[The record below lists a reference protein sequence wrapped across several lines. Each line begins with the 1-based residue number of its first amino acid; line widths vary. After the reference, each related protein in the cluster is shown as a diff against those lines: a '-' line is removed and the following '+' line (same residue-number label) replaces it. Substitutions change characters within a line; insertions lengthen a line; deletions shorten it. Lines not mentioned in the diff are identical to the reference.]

1 MGMLYE
7 YEFNDKPTFKIRETI
22 MAIST
27 GAAGMN
33 AMGTSIV
40 NPMYTDNNTR
50 EVPIKGESFSVSICF
65 TESDLIRE
73 VITPDEIKQM
83 LIRDLVKEMM
93 HGNYIEF
100 TKSEDV
106 TNCNTTFRAR
116 IFAVPDSQVRLLR
129 LEGVIE

>member
-83 LIRDLVKEMM
+83 LIRDLIKEMM

-100 TKSEDV
+100 TKSEDIEK
-106 TNCNTTFRAR
+106 TTFRAR
-116 IFAVPDSQVRLLR
+116 VFAVPDSQVRLLR

>member
-1 MGMLYE
+1 
-7 YEFNDKPTFKIRETI
+7 

-27 GAAGMN
+27 GSAGMN
-33 AMGTSIV
+33 TLGTSIV

-50 EVPIKGESFSVSICF
+50 EVSVKGECFGVSMTF
-65 TESDLIRE
+65 THYDMIHERLMPHD
-73 VITPDEIKQM
+73 IKQM
-83 LIRDLVKEMM
+83 LIRDLVEEMM